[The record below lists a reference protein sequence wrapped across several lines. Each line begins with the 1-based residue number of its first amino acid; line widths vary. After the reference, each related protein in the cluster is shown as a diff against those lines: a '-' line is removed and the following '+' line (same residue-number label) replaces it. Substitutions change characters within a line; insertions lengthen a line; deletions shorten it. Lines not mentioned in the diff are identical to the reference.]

1 MEYLNNN
8 LVINLKHRIDRWKH
22 TLIEFE
28 KLGLIANRFDA
39 IKNQDGRIGCTMSHI
54 KCLEYAIENDLDY
67 ILISEDDITFLNP
80 VLLENSL
87 KNFIENVNDW
97 DVLLLGAN
105 VNEVEKKNNNYLKI
119 IDAQTTTG
127 YIVKKHYFNTLLDN
141 FKEGL
146 QLLEKEKK
154 GYYCID
160 IHWKK
165 IQSKDKW
172 YILYPFTVTQ
182 YDNYSDIEK
191 RNTDYKK
198 LMLTYK
204 NENKMKMKFF

>member
-1 MEYLNNN
+1 MIEDIILKTKSNSFNQLVVKDNNDYKN

-87 KNFIENVNDW
+87 KN
-97 DVLLLGAN
+97 
-105 VNEVEKKNNNYLKI
+105 Y
-119 IDAQTTTG
+119 
-127 YIVKKHYFNTLLDN
+127 
-141 FKEGL
+141 
-146 QLLEKEKK
+146 
-154 GYYCID
+154 
-160 IHWKK
+160 
-165 IQSKDKW
+165 
-172 YILYPFTVTQ
+172 
-182 YDNYSDIEK
+182 
-191 RNTDYKK
+191 
-198 LMLTYK
+198 
-204 NENKMKMKFF
+204 